1 MINQVDFEGYL
12 TRTWEYRE
20 QHFMRLAN
28 HRPGEEGQTSSDYI
42 TVLIDSALD
51 FDPRRVKVGRRLRVR
66 GRIVGRDIVEPL
78 KLVVSKSHN
87 SVELPGELN
96 NLVVRRPTIQIF
108 ATQVKVDWKDQ
119 KALQKKKPKVPVK
132 GKPNP
137 TQLPDAPI
145 ELGQDLAELVQAK

>member
-12 TRTWEYRE
+12 TRAWEYRE
-20 QHFMRLAN
+20 QRFMRLAN
-28 HRPGEEGQTSSDYI
+28 HRPGDEGQTSSDYI

-51 FDPRRVKVGRRLRVR
+51 FDPRRVKVGRLLRVH

-96 NLVVRRPTIQIF
+96 NLIIRRPTIQIF

-119 KALQKKKPKVPVK
+119 KALQKKKSK
-132 GKPNP
+132 GPIQGKLIP
-137 TQLPDAPI
+137 TPLPDAPI
-145 ELGQDLAELVQAK
+145 ELGQDLAELVPAK

>member
-12 TRTWEYRE
+12 TRAWEYRE
-20 QHFMRLAN
+20 QRFMRLAN

-51 FDPRRVKVGRRLRVR
+51 FDPRRVKVGRLLRVR

-78 KLVVSKSHN
+78 KSIVSKSHDG
-87 SVELPGELN
+87 VELPGELN
-96 NLVVRRPTIQIF
+96 NLVIRRPTIQIF
-108 ATQVKVDWKDQ
+108 ATQVKVEWKDK
-119 KALQKKKPKVPVK
+119 KALQKKKSKSLVK

-145 ELGQDLAELVQAK
+145 EVGRDLAELVPAK

>member
-12 TRTWEYRE
+12 TRAWEYRE
-20 QHFMRLAN
+20 QRFMRLAN
-28 HRPGEEGQTSSDYI
+28 HRPGEEGQTSSDFI

-66 GRIVGRDIVEPL
+66 GRILGRDIVEPL

-108 ATQVKVDWKDQ
+108 ATQVRVEWKDQ
-119 KALQKKKPKVPVK
+119 KALQKKKSKGPIQ
-132 GKPNP
+132 GKPIP
-137 TQLPDAPI
+137 TLLPDATI
-145 ELGQDLAELVQAK
+145 ELGQDLADLVPAK

>member
-12 TRTWEYRE
+12 TRAWEYRE
-20 QHFMRLAN
+20 QRYMRLAN
-28 HRPGEEGQTSSDYI
+28 HRPGGEGQASSDYI

-78 KLVVSKSHN
+78 KSVVSKSHN
-87 SVELPGELN
+87 NVELPGELN
-96 NLVVRRPTIQIF
+96 NLVIRRPTIQIF

-119 KALQKKKPKVPVK
+119 KALQKKKSKGPIP
-132 GKPNP
+132 GKPIP
-137 TQLPDAPI
+137 TPLPEAPI
-145 ELGQDLAELVQAK
+145 ELGQDLAELVPAK

>member
-12 TRTWEYRE
+12 TRAWEYRE
-20 QHFMRLAN
+20 QRFMRLAN
-28 HRPGEEGQTSSDYI
+28 HRPGEEGQTSNDYI

-87 SVELPGELN
+87 NVELPGELN

-119 KALQKKKPKVPVK
+119 KAFLKKKSKDPIQ

-145 ELGQDLAELVQAK
+145 ELGQDLAELVPAK